1 MKAILASFP
10 LAKAEDNNQLF
21 RNESFA
27 STWNMLMEEEEVA
40 VMRCTIG
47 FYE

>member
-1 MKAILASFP
+1 MKRILLSFP
-10 LAKAEDNNQLF
+10 SSKAEDNNQLF

-40 VMRCTIG
+40 VMRCTFG